1 MKLITILFLFSRL
14 LPSLSQDMAPQE
26 IDCND
31 EDVFQA
37 VDAALKKYNARNH
50 TGNQF
55 VLYRVSEA
63 TKMVGTDIFYSF
75 KYQIKEGNCSV
86 QSGKTWQDCEYKDAQ
101 EAATGACTATVGKR
115 RNMNFSVATQ
125 TCQITPGTE
134 GPTVRAEYT
143 CLGCV
148 HPIPTDSPDLE
159 QLLKHGIE
167 HFNNNTDHSHLFAL
181 EEVKIA
187 QRQVVA
193 GFNFEITYS
202 IVQTNCSKEKFLF
215 LTPECK
221 SLLNSDVGECR
232 DKVYVNIEQK
242 IAAFSQSCD
251 LYPGEDLV
259 QPLPKS
265 CPGCPQD
272 IPADSPDLK
281 DALDHSIRKLNA
293 ENNATF
299 YFKIDTVKK
308 ATSQVVGGI
317 KYVIEFTAKETE
329 CSKESNT
336 ELTANCEAKQ
346 PGQSLSCTAE
356 VYMRL
361 WEKKVFP
368 TVKCQPLE
376 MVTMMRRPPGF
387 SPFRTVQVQET
398 KEGTTVSPPY
408 TSVIEQGPIGH
419 GHKHEHDQVHS
430 PPKRH
435 GLGHGHQKQHDL
447 GHGHQLKLDHNLKHP
462 KGHGFGH
469 GHPTGHD
476 IAHKHKHGRDHEQRK
491 NKDKISGKHTD
502 RRTESSASSSED
514 SSTSTQTPGR
524 TEGPSTLPPLVQ
536 PSVAVTSG
544 FEDSDLIEGMVAASP
559 SNPTEID
566 DDLIPDIHVQADRLL
581 FKLIPDFPETAPH
594 NCPGRPW
601 KPGNRKNP
609 TMEMKEFSDF
619 ELSDALS

>member
-125 TCQITPGTE
+125 TCQITPAE

-398 KEGTTVSPPY
+398 KEGTT
-408 TSVIEQGPIGH
+408 
-419 GHKHEHDQVHS
+419 
-430 PPKRH
+430 
-435 GLGHGHQKQHDL
+435 
-447 GHGHQLKLDHNLKHP
+447 
-462 KGHGFGH
+462 
-469 GHPTGHD
+469 
-476 IAHKHKHGRDHEQRK
+476 
-491 NKDKISGKHTD
+491 
-502 RRTESSASSSED
+502 
-514 SSTSTQTPGR
+514 
-524 TEGPSTLPPLVQ
+524 
-536 PSVAVTSG
+536 
-544 FEDSDLIEGMVAASP
+544 DSDLIEGMVAASP